1 MSTAAI
7 PVQVALVDVSR
18 SIATSEL
25 VRVAGALSE
34 QVQADFAPV
43 WHVRASVVVDPEP
56 GIGTWRVN
64 LRDGIDDDQ
73 AAGFHLGDGLQPHA
87 EVDLNKGDWRVT
99 ASHELLEM
107 LGDPWGNR
115 LHAASAPP
123 GWPGASP
130 RVRYLLEL
138 CDPCEASSYAVGGV
152 EVSDFVTPAFYRSA
166 RRAGGGF
173 SHAGAVTGPLEVADG
188 GYLSFLDPA
197 DGHVWQRHVHDGGRV
212 EDRDWGVQDLGR
224 DMLRERSDE
233 LARRLRGGA

>member
-107 LGDPWGNR
+107 LADPWGSR
-115 LHAASAPP
+115 LHSARALT
-123 GWPGASP
+123 GWEGDSP
-130 RVRYLLEL
+130 RVRYLVEV
-138 CDPCEASSYAVGGV
+138 CDPCEKISYEVAGV
-152 EVSDFVTPAFYRSA
+152 PVSDFLLPRFYRSSGSA
-166 RRAGGGF
+166 TTSGY
-173 SHAGAVTGPLEVADG
+173 SHTGAIEEPLEILDG
-188 GYLSFLDPA
+188 GYISFLDPETRHMWQRFVRDGQA
-197 DGHVWQRHVHDGGRV
+197 TDVDRGHVPDGV
-212 EDRDWGVQDLGR
+212 FS
-224 DMLRERSDE
+224 LREWMDT
-233 LARRLRGGA
+233 LARAM